1 VANNGEPLL
10 TRKSFSNYNEVKG
23 DTVGS
28 REFTIF
34 TQRQEQILLGTLLG
48 DGFLEQNG
56 HNVRLKI
63 DHGAK
68 QKAYVFWLYK
78 EFKTIAR
85 MPYQLLFQDKR
96 TSQIYEH
103 WRFATYSLPLL
114 NPWRQLFY
122 HNKRKIISPKIFELL
137 SPLSLAVWYM
147 DDGFRRTDC
156 KGLYLCTSAYSM
168 EEQYFLQE
176 CLEKKFN
183 IQTKLHF
190 AAKQVRIYVPSS
202 QTNTFCSIVQPF
214 ILPSFTYKLFDPV
227 TTDSLVN

>member
-1 VANNGEPLL
+1 MANNGEPLL
-10 TRKSFSNYNEVKG
+10 TREIFSRYNESKG

-28 REFTIF
+28 REFTIL
-34 TQRQEQILLGTLLG
+34 TQRQEQVLLGTLLG

-56 HNVRLKI
+56 RNVRLKI

-68 QKAYVFWLYK
+68 QKAYVFWLYE
-78 EFKTIAR
+78 EFKTIAQQ
-85 MPYQLLFQDKR
+85 PYQLLFQDKR
-96 TSQIYEH
+96 NDKIYEH

-122 HNKRKIISPKIFELL
+122 QNGRKIISSKIFELF

-168 EEQYFLQE
+168 EEQYLLQKY
-176 CLEKKFN
+176 LKKRFH

-202 QTNTFCSIVQPF
+202 QVDMFCTIVKPF
-214 ILPSFTYKLFDPV
+214 ILPSFKYKLFDPV
-227 TTDSLVN
+227 TTDSLAN